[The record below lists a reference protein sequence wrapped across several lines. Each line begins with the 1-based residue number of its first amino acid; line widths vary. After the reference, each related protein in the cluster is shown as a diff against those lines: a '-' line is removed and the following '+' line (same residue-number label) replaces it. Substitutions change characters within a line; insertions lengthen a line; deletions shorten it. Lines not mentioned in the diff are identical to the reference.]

1 MMKARVLIMLLLLLL
16 CTAIFASE
24 DPSDTA
30 EPERKTRELN
40 QLVERF
46 KTETGFEGDIS
57 YDLQSMKFSNISG
70 SFREIEVTAPQDTVF
85 MRSVF
90 DHVVSKVMPY
100 ISAREGQL
108 SCSKVRSNINGSG
121 VIYWQN
127 VNGYSIEGGG
137 GSLRIHYSLATYQLS
152 VNNGTVDIS
161 SDPVSINLT
170 LEQAISLV
178 QEKVFDGA
186 EVKPTNPR
194 IAYVPIDNENGQ
206 AYYLCHILT
215 NQGYTVF
222 VDVSEPIIRKVAPN
236 LISRSFNV
244 NILGNVYNGT
254 YTDIVNIPLSQQSMG
269 SVLVQTPID
278 SLFADHFFVNA
289 LINDVLLTE
298 PLRYKP
304 RYFYNALMKNSN
316 TPNQSINNR
325 QGIFRQGS

>member
-1 MMKARVLIMLLLLLL
+1 
-16 CTAIFASE
+16 
-24 DPSDTA
+24 
-30 EPERKTRELN
+30 
-40 QLVERF
+40 
-46 KTETGFEGDIS
+46 
-57 YDLQSMKFSNISG
+57 
-70 SFREIEVTAPQDTVF
+70 
-85 MRSVF
+85 
-90 DHVVSKVMPY
+90 
-100 ISAREGQL
+100 
-108 SCSKVRSNINGSG
+108 
-121 VIYWQN
+121 
-127 VNGYSIEGGG
+127 
-137 GSLRIHYSLATYQLS
+137 
-152 VNNGTVDIS
+152 
-161 SDPVSINLT
+161 
-170 LEQAISLV
+170 
-178 QEKVFDGA
+178 
-186 EVKPTNPR
+186 
-194 IAYVPIDNENGQ
+194 
-206 AYYLCHILT
+206 LCHILT

>member
-1 MMKARVLIMLLLLLL
+1 MVVPLLGIPFEQ
-16 CTAIFASE
+16 TEEYNQKQAILN
-24 DPSDTA
+24 
-30 EPERKTRELN
+30 ERAA
-40 QLVERF
+40 RF
-46 KTETGFEGDIS
+46 KAETGFVGDIS
-57 YDLQSMKFSNISG
+57 YNLQGMQFSTISG
-70 SFREIEVTAPQDTVF
+70 SFKEIEVTAPQDTVF